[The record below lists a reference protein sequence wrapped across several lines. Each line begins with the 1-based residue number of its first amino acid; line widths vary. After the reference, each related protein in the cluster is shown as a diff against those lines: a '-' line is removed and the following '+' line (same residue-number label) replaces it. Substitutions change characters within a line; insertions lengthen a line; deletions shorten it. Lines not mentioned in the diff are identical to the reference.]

1 MKYSLILKN
10 TITLKFQIYN
20 LEDLNENQ
28 SLYYRFNIELVD
40 PIDGEYQF
48 YLIENSNW
56 DEIDLNEEDVYE
68 SKINDS
74 LVNVLQTGLLRIGDY
89 IDNNVFYTKDNNE
102 YIAYER
108 K

>member
-10 TITLKFQIYN
+10 STTLNFQTYN
-20 LEDLNENQ
+20 LEDLNENK
-28 SLYYRFNIELVD
+28 SLYYRFSIELVD

-56 DEIDLNEEDVYE
+56 DEIELNTEDVYK

-74 LVNVLQTGLLRIGDY
+74 LINVLQTGLLRIGDY
-89 IDNNVFYTKDNNE
+89 IDNNVFYNKSNNE

>member
-10 TITLKFQIYN
+10 STTLNFQTYN
-20 LEDLNENQ
+20 LEDLNENK

-40 PIDGEYQF
+40 MIDGEYQF

-56 DEIDLNEEDVYE
+56 DEIELNTEDVYK

-74 LVNVLQTGLLRIGDY
+74 LINVLQTGLLRIGDY
-89 IDNNVFYTKDNNE
+89 IDNNVFYNKSNNE